1 MSGSVHEPP
10 PTAGSDTDVAIANP
24 LQFQFTDTQMQIQTQ
39 IQNKLHMIFSYC
51 YICTLSLFHTD
62 IFIIFQAGDC
72 GGEPAEQ
79 SEGSAILENVKSWKK
94 QFHIFSTQAS

>member
-62 IFIIFQAGDC
+62 IFIIFAG
-72 GGEPAEQ
+72 G
-79 SEGSAILENVKSWKK
+79 
-94 QFHIFSTQAS
+94 